1 MANIV
6 QLIKQVAMDAVQA
19 SKPCALF
26 FATVLKDYE
35 NDNELIIGISDE
47 LKLEESF
54 FIFNSGIKKEHLKRG
69 DRLTLIRQQGGQ
81 VYYALDVME

>member
-6 QLIKQVAMDAVQA
+6 QLIKQVAMDAFQA
-19 SKPCALF
+19 SKPCALL

-35 NDNELIIGISDE
+35 HDNELIIGISED

-54 FIFNSGIKKEHLKRG
+54 FIFNSSIRKEYLKRNE
-69 DRLTLIRQQGGQ
+69 RLTLIRQQGGQ
-81 VYYALDVME
+81 VYYVLDVIE